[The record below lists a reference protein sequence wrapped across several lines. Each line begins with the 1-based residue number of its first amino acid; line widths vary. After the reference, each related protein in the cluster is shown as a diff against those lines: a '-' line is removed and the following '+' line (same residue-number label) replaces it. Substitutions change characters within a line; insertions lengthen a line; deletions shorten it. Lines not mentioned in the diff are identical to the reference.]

1 MQNIYQLGEKY
12 KFPLLFSSLFN
23 QIFPN
28 MLFGHIFAPP
38 PPENYTPLAY
48 IKCRRM

>member
-23 QIFPN
+23 HIFPN

-38 PPENYTPLAY
+38 PQKIIHP
-48 IKCRRM
+48 